1 MISTERRIVM
11 AINGK
16 VYQLSER
23 QIEELQS
30 FKGVPNGRMKYF
42 DRLSEIYEGDE
53 EILKDIND
61 CKEILESLPWIESYP
76 AAQKSLKMYYEYV
89 DALNK
94 KIGYHS

>member
-1 MISTERRIVM
+1 M

-23 QIEELQS
+23 QIKELQD

-42 DRLSEIYEGDE
+42 DRLSEIYEGDDE
-53 EILKDIND
+53 SLHDIKECKDILD
-61 CKEILESLPWIESYP
+61 SLPWVESYP
-76 AAQKSLKMYYEYV
+76 AAQKCLEMYYEYV

>member
-1 MISTERRIVM
+1 M

-30 FKGVPNGRMKYF
+30 FKGVTNGRMKYF

-53 EILKDIND
+53 EILHDIKECKDI
-61 CKEILESLPWIESYP
+61 LGSLPWVESYP
-76 AAQKSLKMYYEYV
+76 AAQKCLEMYCEYV